1 MFDFALSGIT
11 PYSRSVYFKFL
22 EDYNLSLWPLQ
33 LLAAGIVILIVYRL
47 ISDRQNNEKVIL
59 FLLSLSWFIS
69 GWFYFLQAFT
79 KLNWA
84 GVYFAY
90 GFIFQSLILLLISL
104 FFKAGLI
111 TMKNT
116 QWHQRLHGVLILVI
130 ILYPLTGFMDG
141 RTIMQLELFALT
153 PDVTVLFSLMFIL
166 LIQQKW
172 KYLLMPVPLLWLSN
186 SISSSVN
193 LKLLQWQCLVVILCV
208 WIVLVLSSRE

>member
-11 PYSRSVYFKFL
+11 PYSRSVYFKFM

-33 LLAAGIVILIVYRL
+33 LLVSGLVILIVYRL
-47 ISDRQNNEKVIL
+47 IGNKQNNEKVIL

-84 GVYFAY
+84 GEYFAY
-90 GFIFQSLILLLISL
+90 GFIFQGLMLLIFSL
-104 FFKAGLI
+104 FFKAGFI
-111 TMKNT
+111 RTKNI
-116 QWHQRLHGVLILVI
+116 QWQKRLNGVLILVI
-130 ILYPLTGFMDG
+130 VLYPLTGFVDG
-141 RTIMQLELFALT
+141 RTSTQLELFALT
-153 PDVTVLFSLMFIL
+153 PGVTVLFSIMFIL

-172 KYLLMPVPLLWLSN
+172 KYLLMPVPLLWLIN
-186 SISSSVN
+186 SISNSVD
-193 LKLLQWQCLVVILCV
+193 LKLLQWQWLVIILCV